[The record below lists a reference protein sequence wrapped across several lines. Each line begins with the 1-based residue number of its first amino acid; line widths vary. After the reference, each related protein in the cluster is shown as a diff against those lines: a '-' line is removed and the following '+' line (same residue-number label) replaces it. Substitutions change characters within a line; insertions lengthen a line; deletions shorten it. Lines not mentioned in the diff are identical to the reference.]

1 MSEYRKEKEIIIK
14 RLNKDIFPDLMDGY
28 NRGDTAADLIF
39 EDEGYILDGG
49 GYEDSLIMKW
59 REKHPSW
66 LEYLIVHEFNQI
78 GESAND

>member
-1 MSEYRKEKEIIIK
+1 MSKYHKEKEIIVK
-14 RLNKDIFPDLMDGY
+14 RLNESILPDLMDGY

-49 GYEDSLIMKW
+49 DYADSLITEW

-66 LEYLIVHEFNQI
+66 LEYLIAHEFNLMVT
-78 GESAND
+78 AND